1 MKKIFTLLLFI
12 FSSLILSQEKKDYVR
27 SSLHMHLVDD
37 FSFENGDKVL
47 MSYNKFEFPQNYNDH
62 RIDLNKIKLSEFE
75 LTDEEKEAA
84 GKKKSLIGGALAD
97 AAKGA
102 VAESTAGLVKVQDN
116 SMVKLQLDKYI
127 KEKKMGHELIKK
139 WFKIPDDGSGSGL
152 GMVLKRAAM
161 SKSNEMAAIGDASGT
176 GDTEAQYVNIVDNTF
191 VVFTRLNYVSNA
203 IAAEVIRQAAY
214 QQAAKVPAMLQKK
227 AYQVADKIYEKT
239 SEGYSVWTTAWLYKL
254 IWTPEMYAQLGKL
267 RNDEGMIDMD
277 KFYAMD
283 INLEFL
289 SQEKATSLVTFSL
302 KKEDKGRTEQDVF
315 DLSTVRNMDKVLV
328 KLQKKNEVFKPIFPL
343 RDGFAVAAGKKEGIE
358 GGETFEVLETKKGK
372 YNRIGTMKV
381 DGKRVW
387 DNSWTGEDIKPGL
400 TYFKKGSKKF
410 VPGIHYV
417 RLVK

>member
-1 MKKIFTLLLFI
+1 MKKIFPLILFI
-12 FSSLILSQEKKDYVR
+12 FSTLIFAQEKKDYVR

-47 MSYNKFEFPQNYNDH
+47 MSYKKFEFPQNYNDH

-387 DNSWTGEDIKPGL
+387 DNSWTGEDIKPDL

>member
-1 MKKIFTLLLFI
+1 
-12 FSSLILSQEKKDYVR
+12 
-27 SSLHMHLVDD
+27 
-37 FSFENGDKVL
+37 
-47 MSYNKFEFPQNYNDH
+47 
-62 RIDLNKIKLSEFE
+62 
-75 LTDEEKEAA
+75 
-84 GKKKSLIGGALAD
+84 
-97 AAKGA
+97 
-102 VAESTAGLVKVQDN
+102 
-116 SMVKLQLDKYI
+116 
-127 KEKKMGHELIKK
+127 
-139 WFKIPDDGSGSGL
+139 
-152 GMVLKRAAM
+152 M

-387 DNSWTGEDIKPGL
+387 DNSWTGEDIKPDL